1 MFALKTRYIIS
12 IKYKKEKRV
21 KCDMAVYVVG
31 DFLRETRLRK
41 GYTQEEVSYGICTP
55 ASLSRIENGAQKPG
69 RLILEKLFER
79 LGTEN
84 NLFNSFV
91 SREEMELYS
100 EIQTLIR
107 DIADEDVARLEKQ
120 IDVVEKMAQN
130 ASELEHQCLYFAKGE
145 LARQKEKDD
154 ISAMEY
160 YMKAI
165 HITLPDFDGK
175 SPLRNNLLTFDE
187 IMIINAIAI
196 LHADLGEIVVAV
208 QLDMWLKEYMENKVV
223 DGKMKTAKYPM
234 ILYNLSCWFGTQYCH
249 KEALAMANQGVE
261 YCVKYGNLPAFPRL
275 VLNQGIA
282 LAELGQLDEAKKYL
296 HQAVIIFEAMKR
308 TDTVQF
314 ITTWCGEQYQL
325 EISNLQT

>member
-1 MFALKTRYIIS
+1 
-12 IKYKKEKRV
+12 
-21 KCDMAVYVVG
+21 MAVYVVG
-31 DFLRETRLRK
+31 DFLRETRLRR

-100 EIQTLIR
+100 AIQELVRNIT
-107 DIADEDVARLEKQ
+107 DDDVAKIEKQ
-120 IDVVEKMAQN
+120 IEVVEKLAVN
-130 ASELEHQCLYFAKGE
+130 TTELEHQCLYFAKGE

-154 ISAMEY
+154 KKAMEM

-175 SPLRNNLLTFDE
+175 NPLRNNLLTFDE
-187 IMIINAIAI
+187 IMIINSIAI
-196 LHADLGEIVVAV
+196 LYANRENDIMNAIE
-208 QLDMWLKEYMENKVV
+208 LDMWLKVHMENKIM

-234 ILYNLSCWFGTQYCH
+234 ILYNLSNWFGNKEFH
-249 KEALAMANQGVE
+249 VEALKMADLHSIWQ
-261 YCVKYGNLPAFPRL
+261 FS
-275 VLNQGIA
+275 VLSYFSC
-282 LAELGQLDEAKKYL
+282 K
-296 HQAVIIFEAMKR
+296 
-308 TDTVQF
+308 
-314 ITTWCGEQYQL
+314 
-325 EISNLQT
+325 

>member
-1 MFALKTRYIIS
+1 
-12 IKYKKEKRV
+12 
-21 KCDMAVYVVG
+21 MAVYVVG
-31 DFLRETRLRK
+31 DFLRETRLRR

-100 EIQTLIR
+100 AIQELVRNIT
-107 DIADEDVARLEKQ
+107 DDDVAKIEKQ
-120 IDVVEKMAQN
+120 IEVVEKLAVN
-130 ASELEHQCLYFAKGE
+130 TTELEHQCLYFAKGE

-154 ISAMEY
+154 KKAMEM

-175 SPLRNNLLTFDE
+175 NPLRNNLLTFDE
-187 IMIINAIAI
+187 IMIINSIAI
-196 LHADLGEIVVAV
+196 LYANRENDIMNAIE
-208 QLDMWLKEYMENKVV
+208 LDMWLKVHMENKIM

-234 ILYNLSCWFGTQYCH
+234 ILYNLSNWFGNKEFH
-249 KEALAMANQGVE
+249 VEALKM
-261 YCVKYGNLPAFPRL
+261 
-275 VLNQGIA
+275 
-282 LAELGQLDEAKKYL
+282 AELGVDFSYFSCK
-296 HQAVIIFEAMKR
+296 
-308 TDTVQF
+308 
-314 ITTWCGEQYQL
+314 
-325 EISNLQT
+325 

>member
-1 MFALKTRYIIS
+1 
-12 IKYKKEKRV
+12 
-21 KCDMAVYVVG
+21 MAVYVVG
-31 DFLRETRLRK
+31 DFLRETRIRK

-100 EIQTLIR
+100 AIQELIR
-107 DIADEDVARLEKQ
+107 NITDDDVAKIEVQ
-120 IDVVEKMAQN
+120 IKVVERLAEN
-130 ASELEHQCLYFAKGE
+130 TSELEHQCLYFAKGE

-154 ISAMEY
+154 EKAMEM

-175 SPLRNNLLTFDE
+175 NPLRNNLLTFDE

-196 LHADLGEIVVAV
+196 IQAQNGETMIAV
-208 QLDMWLKEYMENKVV
+208 KLDMWLKDYMENKVI
-223 DGKMKTAKYPM
+223 DGTMKTAKYPM
-234 ILYNLSCWFGTQYCH
+234 ILYNLSYWLGEEKCH
-249 KEALAMANQGVE
+249 SEALKMAEQGVE
-261 YCVKYGNLPAFPRL
+261 FCIKYGNLAFFPIL
-275 VLNQGIA
+275 LFNKGGA
-282 LAELGQLDEAKKYL
+282 LAEIGDFESAKKYL
-296 HQAVIIFEAMKR
+296 HQSITIFEAMER
-308 TDTVQF
+308 PDLIQIAVE
-314 ITTWCGEQYQL
+314 WCKLHYQM
-325 EISNLQT
+325 EF

>member
-1 MFALKTRYIIS
+1 M
-12 IKYKKEKRV
+12 KYN
-21 KCDMAVYVVG
+21 MAVYVVG

-100 EIQTLIR
+100 AIQSLIR
-107 DIADEDVARLEKQ
+107 DITDEDVTKLEEH
-120 IDVVEKMAQN
+120 IELVEKMAKE

-145 LARQKEKDD
+145 LARQKEKD
-154 ISAMEY
+154 IAKAMQL

-165 HITLPDFDGK
+165 KITLPDFDGK
-175 SPLRNNLLTFDE
+175 RPLRSNLLTFDE
-187 IMIINAIAI
+187 IMIINSIAI
-196 LHADLGEIVVAV
+196 LYASNENLFRAI
-208 QLDMWLKEYMENKVV
+208 QLEMWLKEYMENKIV

-234 ILYNLSCWFGTQYCH
+234 IIYNLSCWLED
-249 KEALAMANQGVE
+249 KECYIEELNIANQGIE
-261 YCVKYGNLPAFPRL
+261 FCIKYGNLVLFPKL
-275 VLNQGIA
+275 ILNKGVA
-282 LAELGQLDEAKKYL
+282 LAKLEDDENARKYI
-296 HQAVIIFEAMKR
+296 HQAVTIFEAMNR
-308 TDTVQF
+308 LEIVQQ
-314 ITTWCGEQYQL
+314 ITTWCKNNCRF
-325 EISNLQT
+325 EI

>member
-1 MFALKTRYIIS
+1 
-12 IKYKKEKRV
+12 
-21 KCDMAVYVVG
+21 MAVYVVG
-31 DFLRETRLRK
+31 DFLRETRIRK
-41 GYTQEEVSYGICTP
+41 GYTQEEVSYGICTT

-100 EIQTLIR
+100 AIQNLIR
-107 DIADEDVARLEKQ
+107 DITDEDVTKLKEH
-120 IDVVEKMAQN
+120 ISLVENLATD

-145 LARQKEKDD
+145 LARQKDKDD
-154 ISAMEY
+154 KKAMEM

-187 IMIINAIAI
+187 IMIINSISILYSNDEKNIMNAI
-196 LHADLGEIVVAV
+196 H
-208 QLDMWLKEYMENKVV
+208 LDMWLKEYMENKIV

-234 ILYNLSCWFGTQYCH
+234 ILYNLSCWLGVENCH
-249 KEALAMANQGVE
+249 AEALKMAEQGINFCIE
-261 YCVKYGNLPAFPRL
+261 YGNLAFFPL
-275 VLNQGIA
+275 LILNKGVA
-282 LAELGQLDEAKKYL
+282 LAELNQLDEAKQYL
-296 HQAVIIFEAMKR
+296 HQAVTVLSAVKR
-308 TDTVQF
+308 MDLVKIVTD
-314 ITTWCGEQYQL
+314 WCGLQYH
-325 EISNLQT
+325 IDFNNLLL